1 MGKNISKNLS
11 KNLSSKYSQKRV
23 DHAKKSATDA
33 FKTASKGA
41 IPKTAEATCNLIGN
55 KIVKKKSKKIHHR
68 IIQEQIII
76 N

>member
-11 KNLSSKYSQKRV
+11 KNLISKYSKKRV

-33 FKTASKGA
+33 FKTALKRA
-41 IPKTAEATCNLIGN
+41 IPKTAETDNLIGN

-68 IIQEQIII
+68 LIQEQIII